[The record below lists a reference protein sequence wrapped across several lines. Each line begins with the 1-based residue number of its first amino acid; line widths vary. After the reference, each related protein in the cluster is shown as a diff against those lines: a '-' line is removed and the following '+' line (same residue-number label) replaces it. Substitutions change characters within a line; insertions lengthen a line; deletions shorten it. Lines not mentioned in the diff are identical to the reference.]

1 MPQAQLPIFPHGT
14 TEINANLAFERQADL
29 IVYYQGLLPVF
40 QHHVNDTKTFHLIAS
55 QFYVNDTATQAE
67 MCRAF
72 GVTPISLKRAVKC
85 YREKGAAGFFAEPAR
100 RGAVV
105 LTAPVLARAQ
115 QQLDEGSEIAQ
126 VAAQLSIKADTLRKA
141 VATGKLHC
149 PVKKKRLQAQQT
161 R

>member
-29 IVYYQGLLPVF
+29 VVYYQGLLPVF
-40 QHHVNDTKTFHLIAS
+40 QHHVKDTKTFHLIVS
-55 QFYVNDTATQAE
+55 QFYVNDNATQAE

-85 YREKGAAGFFAEPAR
+85 YREKGAAGFFEEPAR

-105 LTAPVLARAQ
+105 LTAPVLAKAQ
-115 QQLDEGSEIAQ
+115 QQLDAGSEVAE
-126 VAAQLSIKADTLRKA
+126 VAAALAIKADTLRKA
-141 VATGKLHC
+141 VAAGKLHC
-149 PVKKKRLQAQQT
+149 PGKKKRRHARQT
-161 R
+161 S